1 MEKQDLN
8 ELTEQEAVENIEEE
22 NTYTKDES
30 MDTQNTKYSLL
41 RAFVAG
47 KKNNQEK
54 ADVYEKKFR
63 KLDEGRLSWNWC
75 AFLVTPCWLLYRKL
89 YKWFFIYMG
98 IGVVI
103 SGIFGALGSSTANSL
118 VEQSS
123 ISPIEI
129 IELIISIILCVV
141 VGLFG
146 DKIYKAK
153 LENLIHN
160 GYTTEQD
167 ISKYGGTNT
176 AAVLI
181 YIGVCALAV
190 IAVATLFVTAYM
202 MLGGEELLYL

>member
-8 ELTEQEAVENIEEE
+8 ELTEQETVENIEEE
-22 NTYTKDES
+22 NTYTIEES
-30 MDTQNTKYSLL
+30 VDIQNTKYSVL

-103 SGIFGALGSSTANSL
+103 GGIFGAIGPSTTNSL
-118 VEQSS
+118 VGQSAIS
-123 ISPIEI
+123 IIEI
-129 IELIISIILCVV
+129 IEFIIGIILCVV

-153 LENLIHN
+153 LENLIHD
-160 GYTTEQD
+160 GYTTDQD
-167 ISKYGGTNT
+167 ISKHGGTSV

-181 YIGVCALAV
+181 YIGIYVVLS
-190 IAVATLFVTAYM
+190 VAIIILFA
-202 MLGGEELLYL
+202 MLFSIVA

>member
-8 ELTEQEAVENIEEE
+8 ELTEQETIENIEEE
-22 NTYTKDES
+22 NTYTIEES
-30 MDTQNTKYSLL
+30 VDIQNTKYSVL

-103 SGIFGALGSSTANSL
+103 GGIFGAIGSSTTNSL
-118 VEQSS
+118 VGQSA
-123 ISPIEI
+123 ISTIEI
-129 IELIISIILCVV
+129 IEFIIGIILFVV

-153 LENLIHN
+153 LENLIHD
-160 GYTTEQD
+160 GYTTDQD
-167 ISKYGGTNT
+167 ISKHGGTSV

-181 YIGVCALAV
+181 YIGICVVLY
-190 IAVATLFVTAYM
+190 VAIIILFA
-202 MLGGEELLYL
+202 MLFSIVA